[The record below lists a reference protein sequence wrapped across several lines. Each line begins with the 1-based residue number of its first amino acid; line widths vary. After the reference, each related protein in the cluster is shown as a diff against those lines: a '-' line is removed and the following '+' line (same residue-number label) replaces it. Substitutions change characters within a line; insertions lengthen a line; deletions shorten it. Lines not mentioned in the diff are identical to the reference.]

1 MGWVPGGVEVVG
13 ADGLCPLCRQFYQ
26 ACKTG
31 IMDRALSIYFLL
43 GWLGGDLLNLIG
55 SFLANQ
61 LPLQVPSSLPFP
73 QGCDLGEAFP
83 WDHQLTPLPT
93 GLHGR
98 VLRAGRPGH
107 AVSVLLLQS

>member
-1 MGWVPGGVEVVG
+1 MEQVG
-13 ADGLCPLCRQFYQ
+13 ADALCPSCRQFYQ

-61 LPLQVPSSLPFP
+61 LPLQVPPALPSMAPLSPRLGSGCAQSSHPCSS
-73 QGCDLGEAFP
+73 GVHRC
-83 WDHQLTPLPT
+83 
-93 GLHGR
+93 
-98 VLRAGRPGH
+98 VLRAGRPGD
-107 AVSVLLLQS
+107 AFPVRLLQSQEVSCG